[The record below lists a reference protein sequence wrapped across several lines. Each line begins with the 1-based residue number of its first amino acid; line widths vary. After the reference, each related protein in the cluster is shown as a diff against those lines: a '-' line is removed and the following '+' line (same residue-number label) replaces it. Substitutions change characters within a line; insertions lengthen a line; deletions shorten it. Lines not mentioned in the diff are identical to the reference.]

1 MGYNAQARKWLMVIN
16 NPAEAGLDHAA
27 ITEIVLK
34 FHPTY
39 FCMADEIATMGTFH
53 THIFFCTRSPV
64 RFSTIKKRFPT
75 AHIERAYGTPRENK
89 EYISKTGVWADTD
102 KVETS
107 VPGTF
112 AEWGELPA
120 DSEDKAP
127 EMFQLMQELRSS
139 KSTMEVLEEHPN
151 LAFRIRDIEL
161 LRQTILAEKY
171 SAENRKLEVTYLYG
185 ASGVGKTWGIFE
197 QHDPWEICRITNYRG
212 ARGISFDGYNG
223 QDVLVFE
230 EFNSQVPIEDMLNY
244 LDIYPLHL
252 PARYNDRVA
261 CYTKVYLTS
270 NLPLE
275 KQYRAEQWDRPETWR
290 AFLRRIHNVIEY
302 LPDGSTVQR
311 KKGGFPYDPK

>member
-1 MGYNAQARKWLMVIN
+1 MENNTQSRKWALVVN
-16 NPAEAGLDHAA
+16 NPLEAGLDHAA
-27 ITEIVLK
+27 IREILYR
-34 FHPTY
+34 FSLNY
-39 FCMADEIATMGTFH
+39 FCMADEVATTGTYH
-53 THIFFCTRSPV
+53 THIFLFSPSPI
-64 RFSTIKKRFPT
+64 RFSTIKNRFPT
-75 AHIERAYGTPRENK
+75 AHIEKAYGSAATNRAYILK
-89 EYISKTGVWADTD
+89 EGRWADTA
-102 KVETS
+102 KAETS

-244 LDIYPLHL
+244 LDIYPLAL
-252 PARYNDRVA
+252 PARYNDKTA
-261 CYTKVYLTS
+261 CYTMVYITS
-270 NLPLE
+270 NLPVE
-275 KQYRAEQWDRPETWR
+275 KQYRSEQWDRPETWR
-290 AFLRRIHNVIEY
+290 AFLRRIHTVIEY
-302 LPDGSTVQR
+302 LPDGSTVIH
-311 KKGGFPYDPK
+311 KKGGFPYDQK

>member
-16 NPAEAGLDHAA
+16 NPAEAGLGHAA

-39 FCMADEIATMGTFH
+39 FCMADEIATTGTFH

-127 EMFQLMQELRSS
+127 EMFQLMQELRSG

-185 ASGVGKTWGIFE
+185 ASGVGKTWGILNSMTLGRFAALPTTGV
-197 QHDPWEICRITNYRG
+197 QGASPLTVTTGRMCWCLRSSTARCLLRICSTTWIFTLCTSRPGTMTGWPVIQRSILLPICRWKSSTGR
-212 ARGISFDGYNG
+212 
-223 QDVLVFE
+223 
-230 EFNSQVPIEDMLNY
+230 NSGTG
-244 LDIYPLHL
+244 
-252 PARYNDRVA
+252 R
-261 CYTKVYLTS
+261 
-270 NLPLE
+270 
-275 KQYRAEQWDRPETWR
+275 RP
-290 AFLRRIHNVIEY
+290 
-302 LPDGSTVQR
+302 
-311 KKGGFPYDPK
+311 GGRSSAVSIM

>member
-39 FCMADEIATMGTFH
+39 FCMADEIATTGTFH

-127 EMFQLMQELRSS
+127 EMFQLMQELRSG

-223 QDVLVFE
+223 QDVLVLRSSTARCLLRICSTTWIFTLCTSRPGTMTGWPVIQRSILLPICRWKSSTGR
-230 EFNSQVPIEDMLNY
+230 NSGTG
-244 LDIYPLHL
+244 
-252 PARYNDRVA
+252 R
-261 CYTKVYLTS
+261 
-270 NLPLE
+270 
-275 KQYRAEQWDRPETWR
+275 RP
-290 AFLRRIHNVIEY
+290 
-302 LPDGSTVQR
+302 
-311 KKGGFPYDPK
+311 GGRSSAVSIM